1 MCTLASEIARGRH
14 RLHTAHLDIILHKLV
29 LLVLGSLALAVNVH
43 VLALLQSLVE
53 YTVGVS
59 PNADAHLARDRVGR
73 DRVAEHVLVR
83 VCARILR
90 SLIRDA
96 SPNTVR

>member
-1 MCTLASEIARGRH
+1 VSEIAHGRLGP
-14 RLHTAHLDIILHKLV
+14 RTAYLDIVLHKLV

-59 PNADAHLARDRVGR
+59 LNADAHLARDRVGR

-96 SPNTVR
+96 SLNTTR